1 MIISDE
7 HNEHPAYSNGEVV
20 QWLMIVAVVLSGVAA
35 PRSGSVSNGNRCG
48 SDELTGCL

>member
-20 QWLMIVAVVLSGVAA
+20 QWLMIVAVVLSGVAVTA
-35 PRSGSVSNGNRCG
+35 IW
-48 SDELTGCL
+48 LCLQW